1 MCAPWLNSGSSHS
14 ELRLPPACFLQGV
27 KRLPMPARAQPT
39 LRQAA
44 AVPALV
50 ACALVLALLLPS
62 AAAQGAVCNQETH
75 IVASTPAQCGDYCQQ
90 NVPAGIMARPQTY
103 TGERA
108 GTGTQPLHGTAS
120 GHRLGGPRPP

>member
-1 MCAPWLNSGSSHS
+1 
-14 ELRLPPACFLQGV
+14 
-27 KRLPMPARAQPT
+27 MPARAQPT

-62 AAAQGAVCNQETH
+62 AAAQGAVCNKETH

-120 GHRLGGPRPP
+120 GHRLGGLRPP